1 MPIGIAHRQL
11 YPIGFP
17 WEKQGILYELQSKR
31 TTGPIT
37 QGSFGLFLSVDHA
50 TDQQTLKRPF
60 WGRIPV
66 EGWDHSL
73 NYCLLPLPVGSRLR
87 PAFAMWQCF
96 QGSRPGCGRGN
107 DDSDMGQK
115 VPPPTWPV
123 ATPMSRSL
131 RRSPWTPW
139 KNRAESLT
147 FHTCATKTREPRCP
161 SRYSCPRGTVLKP
174 VVSWNLSR
182 RSSLNQ
188 W

>member
-17 WEKQGILYELQSKR
+17 WEKQGISYELQSKR
-31 TTGPIT
+31 TTGPCCIT
-37 QGSFGLFLSVDHA
+37 PGSFGLFLSVDHA

-123 ATPMSRSL
+123 ATPMSRACAGAHG
-131 RRSPWTPW
+131 RHGRTVQSPSHSTRVQPRQGNPDVPADTPVP
-139 KNRAESLT
+139 EGQS
-147 FHTCATKTREPRCP
+147 
-161 SRYSCPRGTVLKP
+161 
-174 VVSWNLSR
+174 
-182 RSSLNQ
+182 
-188 W
+188 